1 MPKAA
6 THAER
11 AAADMTNELSLE
23 GEFAWSV
30 YDVQRLIGR
39 LFDRRMR
46 EIGLTQAQGRVLA
59 VLRRSDGQ
67 MQTAIA
73 DMLDMERAP
82 LGKLVDR
89 LEEAGFVC
97 RRPDSQDRR
106 VKRVYLTPKFASV
119 AAEML
124 SLGEEIFEPAL
135 QGISVA
141 ELERITTA
149 LLHIKTNLMA
159 LDDANGDGA
168 SQASG

>member
-1 MPKAA
+1 
-6 THAER
+6 
-11 AAADMTNELSLE
+11 MTNELSLE

-59 VLRRSDGQ
+59 ALRRRDGQ
-67 MQTAIA
+67 IQTALA

-89 LEEAGFVC
+89 LEEAGFVS
-97 RRPDSQDRR
+97 RKSDAQDRR

-119 AAEML
+119 AAEMV
-124 SLGEEIFEPAL
+124 SLGEEIFGPAL

-141 ELERITTA
+141 ELERVTTS

-159 LDDANGDGA
+159 LDEANGETA
-168 SQASG
+168 T

>member
-1 MPKAA
+1 MMMPKAV

-23 GEFAWSV
+23 GEFAWPV

-59 VLRRSDGQ
+59 ALRRSDGQ
-67 MQTAIA
+67 IQTALA

-89 LEEAGFVC
+89 LEEAGFVS
-97 RRPDSQDRR
+97 RKPDAQDRR
-106 VKRVYLTPKFASV
+106 VKRVHLTPKFASV
-119 AAEML
+119 AAEMV
-124 SLGEEIFEPAL
+124 SLGEEIFDPAL

-159 LDDANGDGA
+159 LDEANSETA
-168 SQASG
+168 T